1 MWTEANGQLTE
12 EAVTMRAKV
21 ADIMTRAVIAVHRGA
36 TFKEIAAR
44 LQDGHISAVPVIDE
58 DNKVIGVVS
67 AADLLAKE
75 AVAGDGQN
83 FTGPLAG
90 LLHRQ
95 ELEKARGVT
104 ADELMTRPP
113 VTVGPDDPI
122 SQAAQLMYDRRVKR
136 LPVVDSA
143 GRLAGIVSRTDILG
157 VFSRPDEEIHKQ
169 ITNDVILDTY
179 LMNPLRFRVTV
190 KDGVVT
196 MSGDPESALVGHEI
210 IDTIRHV
217 EGVVAVRDRLD
228 YPSGEPLHSYGPLF

>member
-1 MWTEANGQLTE
+1 
-12 EAVTMRAKV
+12 MRAKV
-21 ADIMTRAVIAVHRGA
+21 ADVMTTKVVAVREGA

-44 LQDGHISAVPVIDE
+44 LQDEHISAFPVIDD

-75 AVAGDGQN
+75 AVAGDSQN

-104 ADELMTRPP
+104 ARE
-113 VTVGPDDPI
+113 
-122 SQAAQLMYDRRVKR
+122 LMYDRRVKR

-143 GRLAGIVSRTDILG
+143 GRLAGIVSRTDVLS
-157 VFSRPDEEIHKQ
+157 VFSRPDDEILNQ
-169 ITNDVILDTY
+169 ITSDVILDTY
-179 LMNPLRFRVTV
+179 LMDPLSFRVAV

-228 YPSGEPLHSYGPLF
+228 YPSDEPVHTFGPSF

>member
-1 MWTEANGQLTE
+1 
-12 EAVTMRAKV
+12 
-21 ADIMTRAVIAVHRGA
+21 
-36 TFKEIAAR
+36 
-44 LQDGHISAVPVIDE
+44 
-58 DNKVIGVVS
+58 VIGVVS
-67 AADLLAKE
+67 AADLVAKE
-75 AVAGDGQN
+75 AVAGESQI

-104 ADELMTRPP
+104 AGELMTGPP
-113 VTVGPDDPI
+113 VTVGPDDPV

-143 GRLAGIVSRTDILG
+143 GRLAGIVSRTDVLS
-157 VFSRPDEEIHKQ
+157 VFSRPDEVILKQ
-169 ITNDVILDTY
+169 ITDDVILTTY
-179 LMNPLRFRVTV
+179 LMDPLRFRITV

-210 IDTIRHV
+210 IGTIRHV

-228 YPSGEPLHSYGPLF
+228 YPSDEPVPTYGPLF

>member
-1 MWTEANGQLTE
+1 
-12 EAVTMRAKV
+12 MRAKV
-21 ADIMTRAVIAVHRGA
+21 ADVMTRKVVAVREGA

-44 LQDGHISAVPVIDE
+44 LQDEHISAFPVIDE

-75 AVAGDGQN
+75 AVAGDSQN

-104 ADELMTRPP
+104 AGELMTRPP
-113 VTVGPDDPI
+113 VTVGSEDPV

-143 GRLAGIVSRTDILG
+143 GRLAGIVSRTDVLS
-157 VFSRPDEEIHKQ
+157 VFSRPDDEILKQ
-169 ITNDVILDTY
+169 ITSDVILDTY
-179 LMNPLRFRVTV
+179 LMDPLSFRVAV

-196 MSGDPESALVGHEI
+196 MSGDPESALAGHEI

-228 YPSGEPLHSYGPLF
+228 YPSDEPVHTYGPLF